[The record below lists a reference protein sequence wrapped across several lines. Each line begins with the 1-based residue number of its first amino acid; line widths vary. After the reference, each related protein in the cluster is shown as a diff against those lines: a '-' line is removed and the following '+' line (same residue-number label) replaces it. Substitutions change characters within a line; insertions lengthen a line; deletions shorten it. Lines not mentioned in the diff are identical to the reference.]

1 MLNALVIPLIGTPS
15 VMLVYMLSSELC
27 CREVCNSSRTLALRE
42 LTSQHRAPTPSHSKT
57 DRSSKLPL
65 AQNHIIPIM
74 CFVYFHLKHP
84 YTHTHPISVT
94 PPYSFWDSGSSSPKP
109 IHLSL
114 LSPLFLM
121 QCVYPQLTHQVSNS
135 RAFIMTWIKHGTFRP
150 IRKMC
155 KCIWISWKT
164 WQS

>member
-15 VMLVYMLSSELC
+15 VMLVY
-27 CREVCNSSRTLALRE
+27 NSSRTLALRE

-84 YTHTHPISVT
+84 YTHTP
-94 PPYSFWDSGSSSPKP
+94 
-109 IHLSL
+109 HLCDTTL
-114 LSPLFLM
+114 LFL
-121 QCVYPQLTHQVSNS
+121 
-135 RAFIMTWIKHGTFRP
+135 R
-150 IRKMC
+150 
-155 KCIWISWKT
+155 
-164 WQS
+164 